1 MPRRRHHDTDDH
13 TFLPTLDRGY
23 LLSWYHNA
31 MLRFTLTINLLLL
44 ASLIP
49 AFSQPTLRY
58 DPPDEWVEHPT
69 ESSMRVTQFQLPRIS
84 GDSEDAE
91 LVVFYFGGG
100 GGSVE
105 ANFQRWI
112 GQMEQPDGR
121 PSFEVAS
128 TIGLQANG
136 LDVTLLDVP
145 GTYVAAVS
153 PGSTTRVNK
162 PHFRLLATVV
172 ETTAGPYFFKLTG
185 PDRTVTRWNSSFVA
199 FLRSVQLQ

>member
-1 MPRRRHHDTDDH
+1 
-13 TFLPTLDRGY
+13 
-23 LLSWYHNA
+23 
-31 MLRFTLTINLLLL
+31 MLRFILTISLLLL

-49 AFSQPTLRY
+49 AFSQPILRY

-69 ESSMRVTQFQLPRIS
+69 ESPMRVAQFQLPRVS
-84 GDSEDAE
+84 GDSEDGE

-128 TIGLQANG
+128 TITLQANG
-136 LDVTLLDVP
+136 LNVTLLDVP
-145 GTYVAAVS
+145 GTYVAAVN
-153 PGSTTRVNK
+153 PGSATRLNK
-162 PHFRLLATVV
+162 PQFRLLAAVV

-185 PDRTVTRWNSSFVA
+185 PDRTVARWNSPFVA
-199 FLRSVQLQ
+199 FLRSVQLE